1 MRNSTASQ
9 KKQSKGSSGNWH
21 RADIVAAL
29 HKRGLTLA
37 SLSRSHGLAP
47 RTLNN
52 ALERHYPRAERIIAG
67 LWIRHRKHYGR
78 KGMPL
83 KMDLIAGKGCSHGN
97 HHH

>member
-67 LWIRHRKHYGR
+67 ALDTTPKHCGR

-83 KMDLIAGKGCSHGN
+83 KLDLKAGKGCSHGN

>member
-67 LWIRHRKHYGR
+67 ALDTTPETLWPERYA
-78 KGMPL
+78 L
-83 KMDLIAGKGCSHGN
+83 KNGPDSR
-97 HHH
+97 